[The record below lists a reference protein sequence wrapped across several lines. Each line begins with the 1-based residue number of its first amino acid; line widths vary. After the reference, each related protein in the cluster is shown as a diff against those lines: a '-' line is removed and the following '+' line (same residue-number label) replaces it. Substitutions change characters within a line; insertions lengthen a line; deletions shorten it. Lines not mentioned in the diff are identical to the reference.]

1 MTTREPL
8 RRRRPLEPAPEPLRP
23 SRQKLLGLAFCL
35 LSAAGFGFLGPGARY
50 AYDAGA
56 NVETLGTVRFLGAA
70 LLLWLWAAWRGRIRA
85 PTLRQLG
92 QLALLGGVGYSL
104 QSALYFTSI
113 RFITPDLAAL
123 LLYTYP
129 ALVVVLGAL
138 LHKERLTPLRIAVVL
153 LCVGGAALTAG
164 GGGAIHPLGVAAA
177 LGAALV
183 YSGYIFYSRVVL
195 RTIDP
200 LLATCWVVTFAALA
214 YALAAFSRGA
224 FVTGVAPI
232 GWLAIGVVALFSTVL
247 AILCFFIGIV
257 HIGPTGAAL
266 ASSFEPVAT
275 VGLTILLFGV
285 QPSGWQWL
293 GMALVLGG
301 VVLQAVPE
309 ELLNRNDRPQRTA
322 SVHDQP

>member
-1 MTTREPL
+1 MTTSDQL
-8 RRRRPLEPAPEPLRP
+8 RRLPATAATVPPRPDRR
-23 SRQKLLGLAFCL
+23 KLLGLALCL
-35 LSAAGFGFLGPGARY
+35 ISATGFGFLGPGARI

-56 NVETLGTVRFLGAA
+56 NVQTLGTLRFAGAA
-70 LLLWLWAAWRGRIRA
+70 ALLWLWAAWRGRIQ
-85 PTLRQLG
+85 PLSLRQLG

-104 QSALYFTSI
+104 QSALYFTSV

-123 LLYTYP
+123 LLYTFP
-129 ALVVVLGAL
+129 ALVVLLSAL
-138 LHKERLTPLRIAVVL
+138 IYRERLTLLKSTVVL

-164 GGGAIHPLGVAAA
+164 GGGAIHPLVIAAA

-183 YSGYIFYSRVVL
+183 YAVYIIYSRVVL
-195 RTIDP
+195 STVEP

-214 YALAAFSRGA
+214 YALTTLSTGA
-224 FVTGVAPI
+224 FTATLAPG
-232 GWLAIGVVALFSTVL
+232 GWLAIGVVVLFSTVL
-247 AILCFFIGIV
+247 AILFFFLGV
-257 HIGPTGAAL
+257 VQIGPAGAAL

-301 VVLQAVPE
+301 VALQAVP
-309 ELLNRNDRPQRTA
+309 A
-322 SVHDQP
+322 ADQERAE